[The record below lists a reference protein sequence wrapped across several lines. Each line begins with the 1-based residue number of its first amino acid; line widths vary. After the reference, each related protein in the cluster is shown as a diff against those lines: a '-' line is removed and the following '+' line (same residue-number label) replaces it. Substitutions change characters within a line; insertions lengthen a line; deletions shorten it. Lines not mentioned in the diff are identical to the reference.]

1 MKFILSELMAD
12 LVHQKKSLVLILVK
26 QTQRVSIIM
35 LTIIICLLM
44 ENKYLDLK
52 PTTKMSTF

>member
-35 LTIIICLLM
+35 LIIIICLLM